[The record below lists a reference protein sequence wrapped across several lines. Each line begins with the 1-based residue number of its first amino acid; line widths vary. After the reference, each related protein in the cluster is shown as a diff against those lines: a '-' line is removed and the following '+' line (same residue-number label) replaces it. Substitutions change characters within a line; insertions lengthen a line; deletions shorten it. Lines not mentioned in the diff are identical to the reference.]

1 MPMSPSA
8 VAPAESDHDHPLRQS
23 RNGTGSRAAASSSAR
38 PGVPSATQANV
49 AAAAASHAS
58 RGKTKSATATAPAI
72 ATGVCPVESS
82 SPPARPSRRSSMS
95 SVSTPPATA
104 PTARP
109 GRVIPRRGAGSS
121 CSAVGAARRG
131 SNGSRRARSR
141 GSRSGR
147 GAPRSRA
154 RRRVASTTRVAPSSV
169 PPPTTPGSS
178 ATSGRAASRIAPS
191 SDGAMRSSGRARTAA
206 STASQ
211 TSRREIATGTA
222 QRRDALADPGDGLR
236 GAGAADRVDAAER
249 LVDHESECVRV
260 GRGGDVLP
268 ACLFGRH
275 VRQRPDDV
283 ARPRHGVVVRQA
295 RDAEVGELR
304 SGAVGGGLG
313 ADDVRRLHVAMHDP
327 PRVGVGEGVAQRGAD
342 PQHVAVGQRA
352 VVLELRE
359 CPTSDELRDEH
370 PAVVVASGLVQR
382 HDRRVAQPCGG
393 HGLARGALAGL
404 VARALGVHRHA
415 LDRDVTV
422 EVLVVGLVHDAHAAA
437 AQSADQAVAAED
449 ELAAPR
455 GGHGS
460 GGLVVHPVRV
470 RRRCRVSSLHGQE
483 MTG

>member
-1 MPMSPSA
+1 M
-8 VAPAESDHDHPLRQS
+8 
-23 RNGTGSRAAASSSAR
+23 
-38 PGVPSATQANV
+38 
-49 AAAAASHAS
+49 
-58 RGKTKSATATAPAI
+58 
-72 ATGVCPVESS
+72 
-82 SPPARPSRRSSMS
+82 
-95 SVSTPPATA
+95 
-104 PTARP
+104 
-109 GRVIPRRGAGSS
+109 
-121 CSAVGAARRG
+121 
-131 SNGSRRARSR
+131 
-141 GSRSGR
+141 
-147 GAPRSRA
+147 
-154 RRRVASTTRVAPSSV
+154 ASTTRVAPSSV

-178 ATSGRAASRIAPS
+178 ATSGRAASRTAPS

-211 TSRREIATGTA
+211 TSAGRSRRA
-222 QRRDALADPGDGLR
+222 RRSGGMRSPIRRDGLR

-249 LVDHESECVRV
+249 LVDHEPERVRV

-283 ARPRHGVVVRQA
+283 AGPRHGVVVGQA

-304 SGAVGGGLG
+304 GGAVGGGLG
-313 ADDVRRLHVAMHDP
+313 ADDVRRLHVAVDDP

-359 CPTSDELRDEH
+359 RPTSDELGDEH

-382 HDRRVAQPCGG
+382 HDRRMAQARGG

-415 LDRDVTV
+415 LDRHVAV